1 MGINPNS
8 GDGVEKNYT
17 IDGRHDAEGLV
28 SDAEHTGQ
36 EAGKAFAHIAAQADS
51 ANTGMSE
58 LSQRVSALE
67 AKAKDPQPELESIS
81 GDGWAAYKRSGIVT
95 MILTGLEA
103 GFTVPEG
110 YRPPVGI
117 QAPIVRGAGS
127 HDARFGIGTLGALK
141 MYGMYTTPV
150 TGIVTYPAV

>member
-8 GDGVEKNYT
+8 GDGVERNYT
-17 IDGRHDAEGLV
+17 IDGRHNAENLV
-28 SDAEHTGQ
+28 TEAEYTGN
-36 EAGKAFAHIAAQADS
+36 EAGKAFAHIAAQSDS

-58 LSQRVSALE
+58 LSKRVSALE
-67 AKAKDPQPELESIS
+67 AKAKEPQPELESIS
-81 GDGWAAYKRSGIVT
+81 GDGWTAYKRSGIVT
-95 MILTGLEA
+95 IVLTGLEA
-103 GFTVPEG
+103 GFTIPEG

-127 HDARFGIGTLGALK
+127 HDARFGIGALGTLK
-141 MYGMYTTPV
+141 MYGSYTTPV